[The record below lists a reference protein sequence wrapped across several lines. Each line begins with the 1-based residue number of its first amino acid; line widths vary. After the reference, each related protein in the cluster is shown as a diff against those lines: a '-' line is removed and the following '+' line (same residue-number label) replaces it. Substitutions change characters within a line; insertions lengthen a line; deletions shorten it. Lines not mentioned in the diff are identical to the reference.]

1 MTLQNRKV
9 NGNNFL
15 ETLSMKCRYSRVLL
29 YKMEFF
35 RYVSQSHSSSHLT
48 LVFPLYLLSSR
59 DTKFSLVSCLLV
71 LPPLI
76 NPSQFEHEFN
86 LFSLS
91 FSNSFL
97 CFFLLF
103 SFSLYLL
110 MQTSRK
116 LRRAN
121 SAKAK
126 KTKTEQIM
134 MKTSKAV
141 AQAT

>member
-59 DTKFSLVSCLLV
+59 DTKFSLVSCLL
-71 LPPLI
+71 PPLM
-76 NPSQFEHEFN
+76 NLSQLEQEFI

-91 FSNSFL
+91 FSISFL

-126 KTKTEQIM
+126 NTKTEQIM